1 MDLTTVY
8 DCMGAKLPG
17 LTVPPGVLLA
27 GYITGSGD
35 VPWTDQQFAAHPY
48 AVRIDQS
55 PIDTPFDETADLI
68 DVEPQAGTV
77 ADVPEWVHGAW
88 VSYRTGRRPGQR
100 TPTIY
105 AYESELTPIAN
116 TLNAAGITSGVNIWL
131 SKPMQK
137 DAAISILNAAS
148 GPFPI
153 IGVQYEFNT
162 SYDVSLVS
170 TAWLN
175 NVSKAPGNT
184 QQPASGAI
192 LKTPPGQWKKSVI
205 MLGIGLDNNIWIT
218 EYNIQNGAWSE
229 PRRDV

>member
-8 DCMGAKLPG
+8 DCIGAKLPG
-17 LTVPPGVLLA
+17 LTIPPGVLLA

-35 VPWTDQQFAAHPY
+35 VPWTDQQLAAHPG

-55 PIDTPFDETADLI
+55 PTDTPFDETADLI

-100 TPTIY
+100 TPTVY
-105 AYESELTPIAN
+105 AFESELTPIAN

-131 SKPMQK
+131 SKPMPEHV
-137 DAAISILNAAS
+137 AIDMLNQAG

-153 IGVQYEFNT
+153 IGIQYQFNPD
-162 SYDVSLVS
+162 YDVSLVS

-175 NVSKAPGNT
+175 NVSKAPVNT
-184 QQPASGAI
+184 PQPVNHSRPPA
-192 LKTPPGQWKKSVI
+192 PPGEWKEWV
-205 MLGIGLDNNIWIT
+205 MMAGIGLDGNVWGT
-218 EYNIQNGAWSE
+218 AYNPENGTWTTPS
-229 PRRDV
+229 RFQ

>member
-1 MDLTTVY
+1 MDLTTVW
-8 DCMGAKLPG
+8 DATGFEMQN
-17 LTVPPGVLLA
+17 LTPPPGVLMA
-27 GYITGSGD
+27 GYMTGSGA
-35 VPWTDQQFAAHPY
+35 VPWGPNTWAKYPN

-55 PIDTPFDETADLI
+55 PVDTPFDETADVI

-77 ADVPEWVHGAW
+77 AGVPEWVHGAW

-100 TPTIY
+100 TPTVY

-131 SKPMQK
+131 SKPMTASQ
-137 DAAISILNAAS
+137 AADLLNTAG

-153 IGVQYEFNT
+153 IAVQYEFNPDH
-162 SYDVSLVS
+162 DVSLVS

-184 QQPASGAI
+184 QQPVNHPHPPA
-192 LKTPPGQWKKSVI
+192 PPGEWKDWV
-205 MLGIGLDNNIWIT
+205 MMAGVGMDGNVWGT
-218 EYNIQNGAWSE
+218 AYNPDTGTWTTPSRFQ
-229 PRRDV
+229 